1 MAERAESVI
10 PVEVGIDRAAGL
22 LDGAV
27 SLDLAPQACN
37 LQYWRGAVARGTLR
51 GLVNGG
57 HLLELG
63 GARDELPDSGLSAVG
78 RG

>member
-1 MAERAESVI
+1 M
-10 PVEVGIDRAAGL
+10 
-22 LDGAV
+22 

-63 GARDELPDSGLSAVG
+63 GARDEPPDSGLSAVG